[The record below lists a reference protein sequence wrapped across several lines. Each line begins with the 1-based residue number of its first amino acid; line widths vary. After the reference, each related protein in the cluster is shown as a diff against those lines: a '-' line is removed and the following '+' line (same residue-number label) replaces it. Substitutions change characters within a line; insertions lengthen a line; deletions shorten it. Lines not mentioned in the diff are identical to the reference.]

1 MFGECGGEGWSV
13 PGREQKKKKK
23 KLLWLTIQNRGR
35 EEKTNEIVQT
45 GCKDSL
51 KFVRNPKGE
60 EMEKLD

>member
-1 MFGECGGEGWSV
+1 MAGRGGQSLEGSK
-13 PGREQKKKKK
+13 KKKKK